1 MPKPQRL
8 VMLVQS
14 MTGARFS
21 EFARRDQE
29 DFDLEAGTL
38 SIQHEPGKGK
48 AVKNK
53 HSIRVIP
60 SSELTKP
67 KTLFSDTSQPRC
79 RDDKCSSQLSKRR
92 LMESLDDT

>member
-8 VMLVQS
+8 AMLVQS

-38 SIQHEPGKGK
+38 SIQHESGKGK
-48 AVKNK
+48 VVKNK
-53 HSIRVIP
+53 HSIRFLP

-67 KTLFSDTSQPRC
+67 KTLFSDTSQSRC

-92 LMESLDDT
+92 LMETLGDT